1 MQMELRHLRY
11 FVALAETGHF
21 GQAAQRLNIVQPA
34 LSMQIRDLE
43 EEVGGP
49 LFSRT
54 RQGVWLTAAGEV
66 LLTEARRTLAQAEH
80 ARDATRRSLRGE
92 IGRVRVGF
100 AGNAVLSGML
110 TDALRQFRARF
121 PRAEV
126 SVQEMPPNLHEDALV
141 KGEIDLAY
149 GTVQPPA
156 ESRTLRCERI
166 GNWPM
171 VVAMAHDHRLAKRA
185 RVPLKVLAAEQIIAF
200 SSDDGDAGLVHLR
213 AHLGIVIEPAFR
225 VSSTLSVLA
234 LVAAGLGVAL
244 VPRSVEQVVLPG
256 LTYRPVAEVGS
267 AGLLLLSRADESSG
281 AVVAFHALA
290 LEVARASGTTALKSR
305 RST

>member
-1 MQMELRHLRY
+1 MELRHLRY

-21 GQAAQRLNIVQPA
+21 GHAAQRLNIVQPA

-43 EEVGGP
+43 EEVGGA
-49 LFSRT
+49 LFART
-54 RQGVWLTAAGEV
+54 RQGVLLTAAGEV
-66 LLTEARRTLAQAEH
+66 LLTEARRALAQAEH

-110 TDALRQFRARF
+110 TGALRQFRARF
-121 PRAEV
+121 PRAEIT
-126 SVQEMPPNLHEDALV
+126 VQELAPNLHEDALV
-141 KGEIDLAY
+141 KGDIDIAF
-149 GTVQPPA
+149 GTVQPLA
-156 ESRTLRCERI
+156 EHRSLRCERI

-171 VVAMAHDHRLAKRA
+171 VVAMAQDHPLAKRT
-185 RVPLKVLAAEQIIAF
+185 RVSLKALASEQIIAF

-213 AHLGIVIEPAFR
+213 AHLGIVVEPAFR

-234 LVAAGLGVAL
+234 LAAAGLGVAL
-244 VPRSVEQVVLPG
+244 VPRSVQEVVLPG
-256 LTYRPVAEVGS
+256 LIYRPVSEAGS

-281 AVVAFHALA
+281 AVTAFHALA
-290 LEVARASGTTALKSR
+290 LEVARTANAATLKSR

>member
-1 MQMELRHLRY
+1 MELRHLRY

-49 LFSRT
+49 LFTRT
-54 RQGVWLTAAGEV
+54 RQGVLLTAAGEV

-80 ARDATRRSLRGE
+80 ARDAARRSLRGE

-121 PRAEV
+121 PHAQV
-126 SVQEMPPNLHEDALV
+126 AVQEMPPNLQEDALV
-141 KGEIDLAY
+141 KGEIDIAY
-149 GTVQPPA
+149 GTVEPLA
-156 ESRTLRCERI
+156 ENRALRCERI

-171 VVAMAHDHRLAKRA
+171 VVAMAQDHPLAKRA
-185 RVPLKVLAAEQIIAF
+185 RVPLKVLANEQIIAF

-213 AHLGIVIEPAFR
+213 AHLGIAVEPAFR

-234 LVAAGLGVAL
+234 LAAAGLGVAL
-244 VPRSVEQVVLPG
+244 VPRSVEEIVLPG
-256 LTYRPVAEVGS
+256 ITYRDVSDAGS

-281 AVVAFHALA
+281 AVVAFHTLA
-290 LEVARASGTTALKSR
+290 LEVAQTRSAAALKSR